1 MCKLTIIPMSI
12 FIVYLKNMYI
22 CYVFIC
28 STSKKIKMK
37 LIKIIGLFMAFA
49 VTAVSYAQNDK
60 KTAVKLDENVPFD
73 FFVEQFSDIK
83 VLRYQIPGW
92 ENLSLKEQELVYYLT
107 QAGNSGRDIMWDQHY
122 KYNLKIRKALENI
135 YQNYKGDKNT
145 ADWKNF
151 EIYLKRVWFSNG
163 IHHHYSNDKIKPDF
177 SMTYFNTLLSDSK
190 TVLSPEIVAVLFND
204 ADSKKVNLDASKG
217 LLEGSAINF
226 YDKGITQK
234 EVEAFYANKK
244 SPDLKKPYSFGLNS
258 KLVRNANGQLEEKVW
273 KSGGMY
279 GAAIDKIIFWL
290 EKAQKVAENKKQGDA
305 IGLLIKYYKTGDLK
319 TWDDYNIAWLQAT
332 EGNIDYINSFI
343 EVYNDPLG
351 YRGSYEGIVQIKDF
365 DMSKKMEVVSNNAQ
379 WFEDNS
385 PLAPEHKK
393 KKVVGVSYKTVVVA
407 GESGDSS
414 PSTPIGVNLPNA
426 DWIRAEHG
434 SKSVSLGN
442 IIDAYSKAGGKGRLQ
457 EFANDAEEIRLA
469 EKYGELGSKLHTS
482 LHEVVG
488 HASGQINPGVGTPK
502 ETLKNYA
509 STLEEG
515 RADLVG
521 LYYLYSPKIQEIGL
535 VDNWK
540 ELGMQS
546 YDSYI
551 RNGLMTQLIRLE
563 LGANIEE
570 AHMRNRQWVSAWVFE
585 KGKQDNVIEKIT
597 RDGKTYFNI
606 TDYDK
611 LHDLFGQLLKE
622 VQRIKSEGDFEAGKA
637 LVENYGVKVDQKL
650 HAEILE
656 RNKQFPD
663 APYSGFVNPV
673 LVPKLNAKGEI
684 ISIAI
689 EQPKTFAE
697 QMLQYSKKYG
707 FLPLEN

>member
-1 MCKLTIIPMSI
+1 
-12 FIVYLKNMYI
+12 
-22 CYVFIC
+22 
-28 STSKKIKMK
+28 MK
-37 LIKIIGLFMAFA
+37 LIKIACLTMTFA
-49 VTAVSYAQNDK
+49 ISIVGIAQNDK
-60 KTAVKLDENVPFD
+60 KSTLKVNESVPFD

-92 ENLSLKEQELVYYLT
+92 ENLTLKEQELVYYLT

-135 YQNYKGDKNT
+135 YQNYKGDKSSN
-145 ADWKNF
+145 DWKNF

-163 IHHHYSNDKIKPDF
+163 IHHHYSSEKIKPDF
-177 SMTYFNTLLSDSK
+177 SIAYFNALLKATK
-190 TVLSPEIVAVLFND
+190 TSLSPEIVEILFNNV
-204 ADSKKVNLDASKG
+204 DSKRVNLDASKG

-226 YDKGITQK
+226 YDKGITQQD
-234 EVEAFYANKK
+234 VEAFYALKK
-244 SPDLKKPYSFGLNS
+244 SPDPKKSYSFGLNS
-258 KLVRNANGQLEEKVW
+258 KLVRNSKGELEEKVW

-290 EKAQKVAENKKQGDA
+290 EKAQTVAENKKQGDA
-305 IGLLIKYYKTGDLK
+305 IGLLIQYYKTGDLK

-332 EGNIDYINSFI
+332 DGNIDYINSFI

-365 DMSKKMEVVSNNAQ
+365 DMSKKMEVVSKNAQ

-393 KKVVGVSYKTVVVA
+393 KNVVGVSYKTVVVA

-426 DWIRAEHG
+426 DWIRADYG

-442 IIDAYSKAGGKGRLQ
+442 IIDAYSKAGGKGKLQ
-457 EFANDAEEIRLA
+457 EFANDTDEIRLA
-469 EKYGELGSKLHTS
+469 EKYAELGGKLHTS

-502 ETLKNYA
+502 QTLKNYSSA
-509 STLEEG
+509 LEEG

-521 LYYLYSPKIQEIGL
+521 LYYLYNPKIQEIGL

-540 ELGMQS
+540 DLGMQC
-546 YDSYI
+546 YDNYI
-551 RNGLMTQLIRLE
+551 RNGLMTQLVRIE
-563 LGANIEE
+563 LGADIEE
-570 AHMRNRQWVSAWVFE
+570 AHMRNRQMVSSWVFE
-585 KGKQDNVIEKIT
+585 KGKKDNVIEKLT
-597 RDGKTYFNI
+597 RNGKTYFNI

-611 LHDLFGQLLKE
+611 LHELFGQLLKE

-637 LVENYGVKVDQKL
+637 LVENYGVKVDQIL
-650 HAEILE
+650 HAEVLE

-663 APYSGFVNPV
+663 APYNGFVNPV
-673 LVPKLNAKGEI
+673 LVPKVNAKGAI

-697 QMLQYSKKYG
+697 QMLNYSKIYG

>member
-1 MCKLTIIPMSI
+1 
-12 FIVYLKNMYI
+12 
-22 CYVFIC
+22 
-28 STSKKIKMK
+28 MK
-37 LIKIIGLFMAFA
+37 LVKIIGLFMTFA
-49 VTAVSYAQNDK
+49 ISVVSNAQNENK
-60 KTAVKLDENVPFD
+60 AITKLDENVPFD

-135 YQNYKGDKNT
+135 YINYKGDKSN

-163 IHHHYSNDKIKPDF
+163 IHHHYSNEKIKPDF
-177 SMTYFNTLLSDSK
+177 SITYFNVLLADTK
-190 TVLSPEIVAVLFND
+190 TVLSPGIVAILFND
-204 ADSKKVNLDASKG
+204 ADSKKVNLDAAKG

-226 YDKGITQK
+226 YDKGISQK
-234 EVEAFYANKK
+234 EVEDFYANKK
-244 SPDLKKPYSFGLNS
+244 SPDPKKPYSFGLNS

-279 GAAIDKIIFWL
+279 GASIDKIIFWL

-305 IGLLIKYYKTGDLK
+305 IGLLIQYYKTGDLK

-521 LYYLYSPKIQEIGL
+521 LYYLYNPKIQEIGL

-540 ELGMQS
+540 ELGMQC

-551 RNGLMTQLIRLE
+551 RNGLMTQLVRLE

-585 KGKQDNVIEKIT
+585 KGKKDNVIEKIT
-597 RDGKTYFNI
+597 RNGKTYFNI

-684 ISIAI
+684 ISIGI

>member
-1 MCKLTIIPMSI
+1 
-12 FIVYLKNMYI
+12 
-22 CYVFIC
+22 
-28 STSKKIKMK
+28 MK
-37 LIKIIGLFMAFA
+37 LVKIAGLFMVFA
-49 VTAVSYAQNDK
+49 ISIVCNAQSDK
-60 KTAVKLDENVPFD
+60 NGGTKSTQKESSD

-92 ENLSLKEQELVYYLT
+92 ENLTLKEQELVYYLT

-122 KYNLKIRKALENI
+122 KYNLAIRKALENI

-163 IHHHYSNDKIKPDF
+163 IHHHYSTEKIKPDF
-177 SMTYFNTLLSDSK
+177 SIEYFNSLLK
-190 TVLSPEIVAVLFND
+190 TTKTSLSPKIVAILFND
-204 ADSKKVNLDASKG
+204 VDSKRVNLDASKG

-226 YDKGITQK
+226 YGKGITQK
-234 EVEAFYANKK
+234 EVEAFYAAKK
-244 SPDLKKPYSFGLNS
+244 SPDPKKPYSFGLNS
-258 KLVRNANGQLEEKVW
+258 KLVKNAKGQLEEKVW

-279 GAAIDKIIFWL
+279 GSAIDKIIFWL
-290 EKAQKVAENKKQGDA
+290 GKAQKVAENKKQGDA

-365 DMSKKMEVVSNNAQ
+365 DMSKKMEVVSKNAQ

-393 KKVVGVSYKTVVVA
+393 KNVVGVSYKTVVVA

-426 DWIRAEHG
+426 DWIRADYG

-442 IIDAYSKAGGKGRLQ
+442 IIDAYSKAAGKGRLQ
-457 EFANDAEEIRLA
+457 EFANDDEEIRLA

-502 ETLKNYA
+502 ETLKNYS

-540 ELGMQS
+540 ELGMES

-551 RNGLMTQLIRLE
+551 RNGLMTQLVRLE

-585 KGKQDNVIEKIT
+585 KGKNDNVIEMIN

-622 VQRIKSEGDFEAGKA
+622 VQRIKSEGDYEAGKA

-650 HAEILE
+650 HAEVLE

-673 LVPKLNAKGEI
+673 LVPKVNAKGEI
-684 ISIAI
+684 ISIAV

-697 QMLQYSKKYG
+697 QMLNYSKIYG